1 MNMSS
6 DYDDDLEDSLQIDEP
21 SDVNNAEVSVNTE
34 CPAPLSEDTG
44 GNVLNDEQKESKAE
58 ETETKN
64 TLSGDGFHNVTLNVE
79 DFQVSPTRCYK
90 HHVEHW
96 FAVFGPN
103 GLEKA
108 EQVVEKS
115 DQKPT
120 KSTILIKNQQN
131 NNKGGKMKLFKKT
144 NVRKKNQAKFAA
156 NSEQIPKD
164 SLAYLP
170 DVSYGQH
177 LSILSKRQHQIYI
190 AMHVTYSLK
199 NRFNFKNDKT
209 NLNNV
214 KASLAEEY
222 VKFNEFVRNHTLS
235 NVKDRYSKL
244 PFAILKYTTDCILN
258 RILRTC
264 ELIPEWFENAGSL
277 KKDFSNDHVFMEFKQ
292 LLLKT
297 GSVFE
302 FHKPDLH
309 RQAGIRFGDF
319 ESVVEKYPPTERSKK
334 VYHSSQGWQFENCV
348 FIHKD
353 PNVRRLLKKYPA
365 NVVSTMSTIRALLT
379 GSGWLCC
386 QNFDIPIRIELLN
399 DINDVD
405 GEKMKVLFALKPI
418 CSDCVTAP
426 NARRLAAKYACKA
439 FILRT
444 LVTDIDMSYC
454 NIGFFVFGVDGF
466 FGLATLGLLA
476 LGFLEVAVAAVAFT
490 FFGLAAALV
499 FFADAAVV
507 VEADL
512 GFLGFFAFTFV
523 LADDAPA
530 VCFFVDFFTVF
541 LTVVLVFLGFFTTAG
556 LVSPTRNRP
565 DAPVPLASLI
575 APDFKPQSEDLP
587 SSSNPN
593 LPSTSGNKS
602 NEEKAAKK
610 GAKKPKLNDIFSE
623 MLQNVPGFG
632 VACNKKP
639 KKHQE
644 IPAELPSNYVEPETA
659 GTQWHYNL
667 WKLGSL
673 NLIIRSNNDAVF
685 KQPSDQKEMLR
696 RVNISF
702 APKVEFQPCHGAE
715 KLSIEE
721 LQYHYWTS
729 WLKRT
734 KQHFIPRVHYA
745 TGDILGVEKCSSDD
759 LLRRISR
766 DGLMGQNYS
775 KLYRILK
782 RLSSYDEGWYILRYN
797 SKRSSMR
804 IFKQTDNPDESSMK
818 SEEIF
823 DMQRPKSEWISEV
836 RPEFA
841 IAEIDPEV
849 ILQWHIIKKRIPCT
863 FPPFDLEPIQPNK
876 KKEVLEEKSSDD
888 KKRNMDDD
896 VKWTEL
902 RSAVAHLRDQ
912 RTRHIAELMEMGTFK
927 RNIEFLQEQRDL
939 VGALVE
945 RTKQQLDRL
954 NVELTDELDNFQ
966 QSAEQFAIEHS
977 PFFPYVEEGK
987 FCHENHLLE
996 HEFEEVESY
1005 EGKLWFDHLQ
1015 AKEHKAK
1022 AEIAQLE
1029 KSIQIAENN
1038 LSEKRCLLSREMII
1052 LDELRLTYDRVERS
1066 SRVQVKHLKLAL
1078 QTLRGQSSA
1087 KRKRLQTLQNQL
1099 EAVCSGMG
1107 GCLHGRGFVGRG
1119 IIPTSSN
1126 SRSMSTTTTTTT
1138 TSTLFLHSRSG
1149 NFHQFQYHPKICINK
1164 QQQQQQ
1170 QQLDAEFFP
1179 SLNTIRQSVDDDDD
1193 DDDYDN
1199 DDAYYDEDEEDKEN
1213 NDQYY

>member
-1 MNMSS
+1 MSS
-6 DYDDDLEDSLQIDEP
+6 DYENCLSKNRLPYVSTLMKTGDYNDDLEDSLQIDEP

-44 GNVLNDEQKESKAE
+44 GNVLNEEQKESKAE

-108 EQVVEKS
+108 EQVVEES

-334 VYHSSQGWQFENCV
+334 V

-454 NIGFFVFGVDGF
+454 N
-466 FGLATLGLLA
+466 
-476 LGFLEVAVAAVAFT
+476 
-490 FFGLAAALV
+490 
-499 FFADAAVV
+499 
-507 VEADL
+507 
-512 GFLGFFAFTFV
+512 
-523 LADDAPA
+523 
-530 VCFFVDFFTVF
+530 
-541 LTVVLVFLGFFTTAG
+541 
-556 LVSPTRNRP
+556 
-565 DAPVPLASLI
+565 
-575 APDFKPQSEDLP
+575 KSEDLP

-927 RNIEFLQEQRDL
+927 RNIEFLQEQREL

-977 PFFPYVEEGK
+977 PFLPYVEEGK
-987 FCHENHLLE
+987 IYHENHLLE
-996 HEFEEVESY
+996 HEFEEVESC
-1005 EGKLWFDHLQ
+1005 ERKLWFDHLQ

-1029 KSIQIAENN
+1029 QSIQIAENN

-1107 GCLHGRGFVGRG
+1107 GCLHGRG

-1126 SRSMSTTTTTTT
+1126 RRSMSTTTTTT

-1193 DDDYDN
+1193 DYDN
-1199 DDAYYDEDEEDKEN
+1199 DDAYYDEDEEKEN

>member
-1 MNMSS
+1 MSS
-6 DYDDDLEDSLQIDEP
+6 DYVTIRFVIWNLVVVFNRLCAYLHLISNINENRFSFILSICLDDDLEDSLQIDEP
-21 SDVNNAEVSVNTE
+21 SDVNSAEVSVNTE

-44 GNVLNDEQKESKAE
+44 ENVLNEEQEESKGE

-96 FAVFGPN
+96 FAVFGPD

-131 NNKGGKMKLFKKT
+131 NNKGGKMKLLKKT
-144 NVRKKNQAKFAA
+144 NVRKKNRAKFAV
-156 NSEQIPKD
+156 NYEQIPKD

-190 AMHVTYSLK
+190 AMNVTYSLK

-277 KKDFSNDHVFMEFKQ
+277 KKDSSNDHAFMEFKQ

-319 ESVVEKYPPTERSKK
+319 ESVVEKYPPTERSTK
-334 VYHSSQGWQFENCV
+334 VHHSSRGWQFENCV

-399 DINDVD
+399 DVNNVD

-454 NIGFFVFGVDGF
+454 N
-466 FGLATLGLLA
+466 
-476 LGFLEVAVAAVAFT
+476 
-490 FFGLAAALV
+490 
-499 FFADAAVV
+499 
-507 VEADL
+507 
-512 GFLGFFAFTFV
+512 
-523 LADDAPA
+523 
-530 VCFFVDFFTVF
+530 
-541 LTVVLVFLGFFTTAG
+541 
-556 LVSPTRNRP
+556 
-565 DAPVPLASLI
+565 
-575 APDFKPQSEDLP
+575 KSEDLP
-587 SSSNPN
+587 SSNPN

-639 KKHQE
+639 KKNQE
-644 IPAELPSNYVEPETA
+644 IPAELPSSYVEPETA

-673 NLIIRSNNDAVF
+673 NLIIRSNNDAVL
-685 KQPSDQKEMLR
+685 KQPSDQSEVLR
-696 RVNISF
+696 RVDISF

-775 KLYRILK
+775 NLYRVLK
-782 RLSSYDEGWYILRYN
+782 SYDEGWYILRYN

-863 FPPFDLEPIQPNK
+863 FPPFDLEPIQPKK
-876 KKEVLEEKSSDD
+876 KKELLDEKSGDD
-888 KKRNMDDD
+888 KKRNMDGD

-902 RSAVAHLRDQ
+902 RSAVAHLRDR

-927 RNIEFLQEQRDL
+927 RNIEFLQEQRGL

-977 PFFPYVEEGK
+977 PFLPFVEEGK
-987 FCHENHLLE
+987 IYHENHSLQ
-996 HEFEEVESY
+996 HEFEQVESY
-1005 EGKLWFDHLQ
+1005 ERKLRFDHLQ
-1015 AKEHKAK
+1015 AREHKAR
-1022 AEIAQLE
+1022 AEIAQLQQ
-1029 KSIQIAENN
+1029 SIQIAENN

-1078 QTLRGQSSA
+1078 QTLREQSSA

-1107 GCLHGRGFVGRG
+1107 GCLHGRGSVGRG
-1119 IIPTSSN
+1119 IIPTSPN
-1126 SRSMSTTTTTTT
+1126 RRSMSTTTTT

-1170 QQLDAEFFP
+1170 LDAEFFP
-1179 SLNTIRQSVDDDDD
+1179 SLNTIRQSVDEDDD

>member
-44 GNVLNDEQKESKAE
+44 GNVLNEEQKESKAE

-120 KSTILIKNQQN
+120 KSTVLIKNQQN

-264 ELIPEWFENAGSL
+264 ELIPEWFENAGTL

-319 ESVVEKYPPTERSKK
+319 ESVVEKYPPTERSTK
-334 VYHSSQGWQFENCV
+334 VYHSSRGWQFENCV

-454 NIGFFVFGVDGF
+454 N
-466 FGLATLGLLA
+466 
-476 LGFLEVAVAAVAFT
+476 
-490 FFGLAAALV
+490 
-499 FFADAAVV
+499 
-507 VEADL
+507 
-512 GFLGFFAFTFV
+512 
-523 LADDAPA
+523 
-530 VCFFVDFFTVF
+530 
-541 LTVVLVFLGFFTTAG
+541 
-556 LVSPTRNRP
+556 
-565 DAPVPLASLI
+565 
-575 APDFKPQSEDLP
+575 KSEDLP

-602 NEEKAAKK
+602 NEEKTAKK

-775 KLYRILK
+775 KLYRVLK
-782 RLSSYDEGWYILRYN
+782 KLSSYDEGWYILRYN

-863 FPPFDLEPIQPNK
+863 FPPRAN
-876 KKEVLEEKSSDD
+876 S
-888 KKRNMDDD
+888 
-896 VKWTEL
+896 TE
-902 RSAVAHLRDQ
+902 
-912 RTRHIAELMEMGTFK
+912 
-927 RNIEFLQEQRDL
+927 
-939 VGALVE
+939 
-945 RTKQQLDRL
+945 
-954 NVELTDELDNFQ
+954 
-966 QSAEQFAIEHS
+966 
-977 PFFPYVEEGK
+977 
-987 FCHENHLLE
+987 
-996 HEFEEVESY
+996 
-1005 EGKLWFDHLQ
+1005 
-1015 AKEHKAK
+1015 
-1022 AEIAQLE
+1022 
-1029 KSIQIAENN
+1029 
-1038 LSEKRCLLSREMII
+1038 
-1052 LDELRLTYDRVERS
+1052 
-1066 SRVQVKHLKLAL
+1066 
-1078 QTLRGQSSA
+1078 
-1087 KRKRLQTLQNQL
+1087 
-1099 EAVCSGMG
+1099 
-1107 GCLHGRGFVGRG
+1107 
-1119 IIPTSSN
+1119 
-1126 SRSMSTTTTTTT
+1126 
-1138 TSTLFLHSRSG
+1138 
-1149 NFHQFQYHPKICINK
+1149 
-1164 QQQQQQ
+1164 
-1170 QQLDAEFFP
+1170 
-1179 SLNTIRQSVDDDDD
+1179 
-1193 DDDYDN
+1193 
-1199 DDAYYDEDEEDKEN
+1199 
-1213 NDQYY
+1213 

>member
-34 CPAPLSEDTG
+34 CPAPVSEDTG
-44 GNVLNDEQKESKAE
+44 GNVLNEEQKESKAE

-120 KSTILIKNQQN
+120 KSTVLIKNQQN

-277 KKDFSNDHVFMEFKQ
+277 KKDFSNDHVYMEFKQ

-319 ESVVEKYPPTERSKK
+319 ESVVEKYPPTERSTK
-334 VYHSSQGWQFENCV
+334 VYHSSRGWQFENCV

-454 NIGFFVFGVDGF
+454 N
-466 FGLATLGLLA
+466 
-476 LGFLEVAVAAVAFT
+476 
-490 FFGLAAALV
+490 
-499 FFADAAVV
+499 
-507 VEADL
+507 
-512 GFLGFFAFTFV
+512 
-523 LADDAPA
+523 
-530 VCFFVDFFTVF
+530 
-541 LTVVLVFLGFFTTAG
+541 
-556 LVSPTRNRP
+556 
-565 DAPVPLASLI
+565 
-575 APDFKPQSEDLP
+575 KSEDLP

-602 NEEKAAKK
+602 NEEKTAKK

-775 KLYRILK
+775 KLYRVLK
-782 RLSSYDEGWYILRYN
+782 KLSSYDEGWYILRYN
-797 SKRSSMR
+797 SKQSSMR

-823 DMQRPKSEWISEV
+823 DMKRPKSEWISEV

-863 FPPFDLEPIQPNK
+863 FPPFDLEPIQPSK

-977 PFFPYVEEGK
+977 PFLPFVEEGK
-987 FCHENHLLE
+987 IYHENHLLE

-1005 EGKLWFDHLQ
+1005 ERKLWFDHLQ

-1029 KSIQIAENN
+1029 QSIQIAENN

-1107 GCLHGRGFVGRG
+1107 GCLHGRGSDGRG
-1119 IIPTSSN
+1119 IVPTSSN
-1126 SRSMSTTTTTTT
+1126 RRSMSTTTTTT

-1170 QQLDAEFFP
+1170 QQQLDAEFFP
-1179 SLNTIRQSVDDDDD
+1179 SLNTIRQSVDDDDDDD

>member
-1 MNMSS
+1 MSS
-6 DYDDDLEDSLQIDEP
+6 DYVNICFVIWNLVVVLTMKTGDYNDDLEDSLQIDEP
-21 SDVNNAEVSVNTE
+21 SDVNNAKVSVNTE

-44 GNVLNDEQKESKAE
+44 GNVLNEEQKESKAE
-58 ETETKN
+58 ESETKN

-131 NNKGGKMKLFKKT
+131 NNKDGKMKLFKKT
-144 NVRKKNQAKFAA
+144 NVRKKNRAKFTA

-277 KKDFSNDHVFMEFKQ
+277 KKDSSNDHAFMEFKQ

-319 ESVVEKYPPTERSKK
+319 ESVAEKYPPTERSTK
-334 VYHSSQGWQFENCV
+334 VHHSSRGCQFEKCV

-399 DINDVD
+399 DINNAN

-418 CSDCVTAP
+418 CSDYVTAP

-499 FFADAAVV
+499 FFADAAAALVD
-507 VEADL
+507 EADL

-541 LTVVLVFLGFFTTAG
+541 LTVVLAFLGFFTTAG
-556 LVSPTRNRP
+556 LVSPTRKRP

-587 SSSNPN
+587 SSSSSSSNPN

-685 KQPSDQKEMLR
+685 KQPSDQSEMLR
-696 RVNISF
+696 RVDISF

-766 DGLMGQNYS
+766 DGF
-775 KLYRILK
+775 
-782 RLSSYDEGWYILRYN
+782 YDEGWYILRYN

-804 IFKQTDNPDESSMK
+804 ILKQTDNPDESSMK

-863 FPPFDLEPIQPNK
+863 FPPRANSTE
-876 KKEVLEEKSSDD
+876 KKERTK
-888 KKRNMDDD
+888 NMDDD

-902 RSAVAHLRDQ
+902 RSAAAHLRDR

-927 RNIEFLQEQRDL
+927 RNIEFLQEQRGL

-977 PFFPYVEEGK
+977 PFFPFVEEGK
-987 FCHENHLLE
+987 IYHENHLLE
-996 HEFEEVESY
+996 HEFVQVESY
-1005 EGKLWFDHLQ
+1005 ERKLWFDHLQ
-1015 AKEHKAK
+1015 AREHKAR
-1022 AEIAQLE
+1022 AEIAQLQQ
-1029 KSIQIAENN
+1029 SIQIAENN

-1052 LDELRLTYDRVERS
+1052 LNELRLTYDRVERS

-1099 EAVCSGMG
+1099 EAVCSGMS
-1107 GCLHGRGFVGRG
+1107 GCLHGRGSVGRG
-1119 IIPTSSN
+1119 IIPTSPN
-1126 SRSMSTTTTTTT
+1126 RRSMSTTTTTT

-1164 QQQQQQ
+1164 QQQQQ
-1170 QQLDAEFFP
+1170 LDAEFFP
-1179 SLNTIRQSVDDDDD
+1179 SLNTIRQSVDNDEDD

>member
-34 CPAPLSEDTG
+34 CPAPVSEDTG
-44 GNVLNDEQKESKAE
+44 GNVLNEEQKESKAE

-120 KSTILIKNQQN
+120 KSTVLIKNQQN

-277 KKDFSNDHVFMEFKQ
+277 KKDFSNDHVYMEFKQ

-319 ESVVEKYPPTERSKK
+319 ESVVEKYPPTERSTK
-334 VYHSSQGWQFENCV
+334 VYHSSRGWQFENCV

-499 FFADAAVV
+499 FFADAAAV

-541 LTVVLVFLGFFTTAG
+541 LTNLRICRRRRTQTYH
-556 LVSPTRNRP
+556 RP
-565 DAPVPLASLI
+565 AEI
-575 APDFKPQSEDLP
+575 NQK
-587 SSSNPN
+587 
-593 LPSTSGNKS
+593 T
-602 NEEKAAKK
+602 AKK

-775 KLYRILK
+775 KLYRVLK
-782 RLSSYDEGWYILRYN
+782 KLSSYDEGWYILRYN
-797 SKRSSMR
+797 SKQSSMR

-823 DMQRPKSEWISEV
+823 DMKRPKSEWISEV

-863 FPPFDLEPIQPNK
+863 FPPFDLEPIQPSK

-977 PFFPYVEEGK
+977 PFLPFVEEGK
-987 FCHENHLLE
+987 IYHENHLLE

-1005 EGKLWFDHLQ
+1005 ERKLWFDHLQ

-1029 KSIQIAENN
+1029 QSIQIAENN

-1107 GCLHGRGFVGRG
+1107 GCLHGRGSDGRG
-1119 IIPTSSN
+1119 IVPTSSN
-1126 SRSMSTTTTTTT
+1126 RRSMSTTTTTT

-1170 QQLDAEFFP
+1170 QQQLDAEFFP
-1179 SLNTIRQSVDDDDD
+1179 SLNTIRQSVDDDDDDD

>member
-1 MNMSS
+1 MLPYVSTLMKTG
-6 DYDDDLEDSLQIDEP
+6 DYNDDLEDSLQIDEP

-34 CPAPLSEDTG
+34 CPAPVSEDTG
-44 GNVLNDEQKESKAE
+44 GNVLNEEQKESKAE

-120 KSTILIKNQQN
+120 KSTVLIKNQQN

-334 VYHSSQGWQFENCV
+334 VYHSSRGWQFENCV

-454 NIGFFVFGVDGF
+454 N
-466 FGLATLGLLA
+466 
-476 LGFLEVAVAAVAFT
+476 
-490 FFGLAAALV
+490 
-499 FFADAAVV
+499 
-507 VEADL
+507 
-512 GFLGFFAFTFV
+512 
-523 LADDAPA
+523 
-530 VCFFVDFFTVF
+530 
-541 LTVVLVFLGFFTTAG
+541 
-556 LVSPTRNRP
+556 
-565 DAPVPLASLI
+565 
-575 APDFKPQSEDLP
+575 KSEDLP

-593 LPSTSGNKS
+593 VPSTSGNKS

-775 KLYRILK
+775 KLYRVLK

-876 KKEVLEEKSSDD
+876 KKEVLEEKST
-888 KKRNMDDD
+888 KNMDDD

-902 RSAVAHLRDQ
+902 RAAVAHLRDQ

-966 QSAEQFAIEHS
+966 QSAEQFAVEHS
-977 PFFPYVEEGK
+977 PFLPYVEEGK
-987 FCHENHLLE
+987 IYHENHLLE

-1005 EGKLWFDHLQ
+1005 ERKLWFDHLQ

-1029 KSIQIAENN
+1029 QSIQIAENN

-1107 GCLHGRGFVGRG
+1107 GCLHGRG

-1126 SRSMSTTTTTTT
+1126 RRSMSTTTTTTT

-1170 QQLDAEFFP
+1170 QQQLDAEFFP
-1179 SLNTIRQSVDDDDD
+1179 SLNTIRQSVDDD

>member
-1 MNMSS
+1 MLPYVSTLMKTG
-6 DYDDDLEDSLQIDEP
+6 DYNDDLEDSLQIDEP

-34 CPAPLSEDTG
+34 CPAPVSEDTG
-44 GNVLNDEQKESKAE
+44 GNVLNEEQKESKAE

-120 KSTILIKNQQN
+120 KSTVLIKNQQN

-334 VYHSSQGWQFENCV
+334 V

-454 NIGFFVFGVDGF
+454 N
-466 FGLATLGLLA
+466 
-476 LGFLEVAVAAVAFT
+476 
-490 FFGLAAALV
+490 
-499 FFADAAVV
+499 
-507 VEADL
+507 
-512 GFLGFFAFTFV
+512 
-523 LADDAPA
+523 
-530 VCFFVDFFTVF
+530 
-541 LTVVLVFLGFFTTAG
+541 
-556 LVSPTRNRP
+556 
-565 DAPVPLASLI
+565 
-575 APDFKPQSEDLP
+575 KSEDLP

-593 LPSTSGNKS
+593 VPSTSGNKS

-775 KLYRILK
+775 KLYRVLK

-876 KKEVLEEKSSDD
+876 KKEVLEEKST
-888 KKRNMDDD
+888 KNMDDD

-902 RSAVAHLRDQ
+902 RAAVAHLRDQ

-966 QSAEQFAIEHS
+966 QSAEQFAVEHS
-977 PFFPYVEEGK
+977 PFLPYVEEGK
-987 FCHENHLLE
+987 IYHENHLLE

-1005 EGKLWFDHLQ
+1005 ERKLWFDHLQ

-1029 KSIQIAENN
+1029 QSIQIAENN

-1107 GCLHGRGFVGRG
+1107 GCLHGRG

-1126 SRSMSTTTTTTT
+1126 RRSMSTTTTTTT

-1170 QQLDAEFFP
+1170 QQQLDAEFFP
-1179 SLNTIRQSVDDDDD
+1179 SLNTIRQSVDDD